1 MSGGAHRTGWPHMT
15 KDKFQTLCEDVLV
28 PLLGKILH
36 HQLAELHDT
45 LEVMARE
52 MVRMGDQ
59 IGDIA
64 ASITTHDDDATSR

>member
-1 MSGGAHRTGWPHMT
+1 MT
-15 KDKFQTLCEDVLV
+15 KDKFRILCEDVLI
-28 PLLGKILH
+28 PLLGKLLY

-59 IGDIA
+59 IGDTA
-64 ASITTHDDDATSR
+64 ASVTKHDDDATSR

>member
-1 MSGGAHRTGWPHMT
+1 MAHMT
-15 KDKFQTLCEDVLV
+15 KDKFQALCEDVLI
-28 PLLGKILH
+28 PILGKLLH

-45 LEVMARE
+45 LEIMARE

-64 ASITTHDDDATSR
+64 ASVAKHNNDATSK

>member
-1 MSGGAHRTGWPHMT
+1 MT
-15 KDKFQTLCEDVLV
+15 KDKFRELCEEVLI
-28 PLLGKILH
+28 PLLGKLLY

-59 IGDIA
+59 MGDIA
-64 ASITTHDDDATSR
+64 ASLSKQNDDATSR